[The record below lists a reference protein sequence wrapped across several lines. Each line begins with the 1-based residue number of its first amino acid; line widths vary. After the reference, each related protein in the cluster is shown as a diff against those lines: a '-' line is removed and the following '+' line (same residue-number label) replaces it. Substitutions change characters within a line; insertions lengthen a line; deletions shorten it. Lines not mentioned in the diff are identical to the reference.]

1 MRCPPDK
8 NPRRDKK
15 TVKEYSAGIIRNAG
29 QARDVARAFIAE
41 NYNEQSDNV
50 GCGLPERND
59 RDSTWVIPL
68 TVDFP
73 WLIRPEF
80 LGTIL
85 INWNTGEVV
94 HATDQDV
101 VSERLNRAR
110 QRVEISDSESRDI
123 TDSTGK
129 RKNGK
134 QDAPPDLGCRIYLG
148 KSQEVLRELP
158 KGAAQLIVTSPP
170 YFNAR
175 PAYAEY
181 VDYEQYLD
189 ELEVIFAECHRVLA
203 EGRFLIVN
211 SSPILQRRIGRQYS
225 SKRVPVPFDIHA
237 RVTKLGYE
245 FVDDIIWE
253 KPEGAGW
260 SAGRGRRFRADRN
273 PLQYKPVPVTEYFMV
288 YRKATRRL
296 IDWNIRKHH
305 DATLVEASK
314 ITGEYRV
321 TNVWKATPAH
331 HSVHPAVFPVEL
343 IRDLVRYYSFVGDVV
358 LDPFAGIGT
367 VGRAA
372 FELRRKAILIDS
384 SEEYVRIMANELGN
398 KAYQAGCELKVFLNA
413 NIGA

>member
-1 MRCPPDK
+1 M
-8 NPRRDKK
+8 
-15 TVKEYSAGIIRNAG
+15 KEYSTGIVRNVK
-29 QARDVARAFIAE
+29 QARDIARTFIAK
-41 NYNEQSDNV
+41 NYNGYSDDIEF
-50 GCGLPERND
+50 GLPERND
-59 RDSTWVIPL
+59 RDSTWIIPII
-68 TVDFP
+68 VDFP

-85 INWNTGEVV
+85 INWDTGEVT
-94 HATDQDV
+94 HSTDQNI
-101 VSERLNRAR
+101 VSERLNKAR
-110 QRVEISDSESRDI
+110 HRVEIPDSESRDT

-148 KSQEVLRELP
+148 ESQKVLQELP
-158 KGAAQLIVTSPP
+158 KDAVQLIVTSPP
-170 YFNAR
+170 YFNAK
-175 PAYAEY
+175 PSYAEY

-189 ELEVIFAECHRVLA
+189 ELESIFAECHRILS

-225 SKRVPVPFDIHA
+225 SRRIPVPFDIHA

-260 SAGRGRRFRADRN
+260 SVGRGRRFRADRN

-288 YRKATRRL
+288 YRKATRKL

-305 DATLVEASK
+305 DENLVEASK

-343 IRDLVRYYSFVGDVV
+343 IRDFVRYYSFVDDTV

-367 VGRAA
+367 VGCAA
-372 FELRRKAILIDS
+372 FELQRKAILIDS
-384 SEEYVRIMANELGN
+384 NEEYVKTMVNELSD
-398 KAYQAGCELKVFLNA
+398 KAYEAGYGLKVFPEGLQSN
-413 NIGA
+413 NPKNLPLL